1 MREIERPT
9 LYAVLDLL
17 LQRMPD
23 RVVAREIGLPLEEVD
38 ALIRRARYLW
48 PDLPEPIEDPELRAE
63 RLARRRAEAA
73 RRRADASQAA
83 TRAEVAS
90 RLTPSSTR
98 VLEALGAAIMPLSV
112 ATLVRRLALSAATVR
127 AALRQLEV
135 AGLVEA
141 AGRRTQGQTY
151 RTTTGGEHA
160 RE

>member
-9 LYAVLDLL
+9 LYYVLDLL

-23 RVVAREIGLPLEEVD
+23 TIVAREIGLPPEEVET
-38 ALIRRARYLW
+38 LIRRARYLW

-73 RRRADASQAA
+73 RRRADASEAA
-83 TRAEVAS
+83 LRAEVVS

-98 VLEALGAAIMPLSV
+98 VLEVLGAAIMPLST

-127 AALRQLEV
+127 ASLRQLEI

-141 AGRRTQGQTY
+141 AGKRTQGQTY
-151 RTTTGGEHA
+151 RAIPGA
-160 RE
+160 RHD